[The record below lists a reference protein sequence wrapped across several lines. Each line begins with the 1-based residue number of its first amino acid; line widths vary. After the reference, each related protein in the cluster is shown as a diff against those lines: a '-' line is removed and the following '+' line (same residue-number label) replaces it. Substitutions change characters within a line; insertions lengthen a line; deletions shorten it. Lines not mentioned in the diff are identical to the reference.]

1 MSKSAPGV
9 LMIGWEYPPHNSG
22 GLGVACEG
30 ISKAVVGLQSQVYFT
45 LPHAFSGS
53 APHMQ
58 VLDCSDPS
66 WELSGAAGMLPPF
79 EAYATASNA
88 KKQSSA
94 LSAFSDLSP
103 VIPQS
108 EMEAKVAAYANMVTK
123 QATTMQDKFD
133 VIHAHDWMS
142 FPAGI
147 EVQKKT
153 GKPLIAHIHSTEYDR
168 IPSGSGSPYIIHTE
182 QEGLRHADRVI
193 AVSTYTK
200 QLLVSRYGVA
210 PEKIAVVHNGIT
222 PLTAEWQNTT
232 TDFIAERPVIVF
244 MGRLTAQKGAHYF
257 IALAQAILQ
266 KVPTALFVVAG
277 SGDMYHELLFHT
289 ADSRLTASVIFSG
302 FIRDTQ
308 REKLLDRANVFVMP
322 SLSEPFGLVALEAAQ
337 RHTPVLVSKTS
348 GVGEVMPG
356 SIAVDFWDVE
366 KMSKLITELL
376 TNKPYSAAVVSSQL
390 ADTSKITWDTA
401 AERLMG
407 VYRSTFVPG

>member
-1 MSKSAPGV
+1 
-9 LMIGWEYPPHNSG
+9 
-22 GLGVACEG
+22 
-30 ISKAVVGLQSQVYFT
+30 
-45 LPHAFSGS
+45 
-53 APHMQ
+53 
-58 VLDCSDPS
+58 
-66 WELSGAAGMLPPF
+66 
-79 EAYATASNA
+79 
-88 KKQSSA
+88 
-94 LSAFSDLSP
+94 
-103 VIPQS
+103 
-108 EMEAKVAAYANMVTK
+108 
-123 QATTMQDKFD
+123 
-133 VIHAHDWMS
+133 
-142 FPAGI
+142 
-147 EVQKKT
+147 
-153 GKPLIAHIHSTEYDR
+153 
-168 IPSGSGSPYIIHTE
+168 
-182 QEGLRHADRVI
+182 
-193 AVSTYTK
+193 
-200 QLLVSRYGVA
+200 
-210 PEKIAVVHNGIT
+210 
-222 PLTAEWQNTT
+222 
-232 TDFIAERPVIVF
+232 